1 MELPASD
8 AAPGGQA
15 RVVFVG
21 AGPGDP
27 DLLTVAACTQIQ
39 AADIIVAD
47 TKALLDLIS
56 SPPVGALNA
65 SLIASLEDLGIGPD
79 ATPEQRAKAV
89 LARAKDGQTVARV
102 VVGDPFL
109 DANSAPEAAACVRM
123 GCSFEVV
130 PGVSLLTVVP
140 EYAGVN
146 LAAGG
151 VVQFLAGPSGKP
163 GQPASDGKPRIPEGD
178 LVLALRAEMVGD
190 LVARA
195 LVAGRLKD
203 EPALVTLSGASIS
216 QRSIRTT
223 LGQLTS
229 AVNGVAPEAL
239 VHVIVGPLA
248 AQDRTDLD
256 WFESKPLFGWRVLV
270 PRTKDGATPMAT
282 RLRSYG
288 AASQE
293 VATISIERPRTP
305 HQMDRAI
312 RGLVDGEFEWIAF
325 TSPNSVRAVR
335 EKIEEYGLDARAFSG
350 LKVAAVGGA
359 TADALSAMGIEPDLV
374 ATGDPS
380 AAGLGTLFPEYD
392 DHLDPIN
399 RVFVPRADVATEA
412 LTAELVH
419 RGWEVEDVTAYRTVR
434 AAPPPAVIRDGIK
447 AGAYDAVLFSSSS
460 SVRNFVGIAG
470 KPHSATIVAAIGP
483 ATAKECEAHG
493 LRVDVLADA
502 PTGSELADAL
512 ARFAFNRRE
521 SLMATGQR
529 VTRPSQRSRRRR
541 T

>member
-1 MELPASD
+1 LDLPAGD
-8 AAPGGQA
+8 AAAGGQA

-27 DLLTVAACTQIQ
+27 ELLTVAAISEIQ
-39 AADIIVAD
+39 SADIVVTD
-47 TKALLDLIS
+47 SKALIDLVTN
-56 SPPVGALNA
+56 PPVGRLQARLVT
-65 SLIASLEDLGIGPD
+65 SLEDLGVGSSG
-79 ATPEQRAKAV
+79 TPEQRAAAAV
-89 LARAKDGQTVARV
+89 SHARDGETVARV

-109 DANSAPEAAACVRM
+109 DADAAPEAAAIVRL
-123 GCSFEVV
+123 GCTFEVV

-146 LAAGG
+146 LASGG
-151 VVQFLAGPSGKP
+151 VVQFLP
-163 GQPASDGKPRIPEGD
+163 GAVRQHKDSAPRIPEGD
-178 LVLALRAEMVGD
+178 LVIALRASMIGD
-190 LVARA
+190 LVVRA
-195 LVAGRLKD
+195 LEAGRKRD

-216 QRSIRTT
+216 QRSVHTT
-223 LGQLTS
+223 LGQLVAS
-229 AVNGVAPEAL
+229 VSGVAPDAL

-256 WFESKPLFGWRVLV
+256 WYESKPLFGWRVLV
-270 PRTKDGATPMAT
+270 PRTKDGGTPMTT

-305 HQMDRAI
+305 HQMERAI

-325 TSPNSVRAVR
+325 TSPNAVRAVR

-350 LKVAAVGGA
+350 LKVASVGGA

-374 ATGDPS
+374 STEDPS
-380 AAGLGTLFPEYD
+380 AAGLGEVFPDYD
-392 DHLDPIN
+392 EALDPIN

-412 LTAELVH
+412 LTSELVN
-419 RGWEVEDVTAYRTVR
+419 RGWEIEDVTAFRTVR
-434 AAPPPAVIRDGIK
+434 AAPPPAVIREGIK

-470 KPHSATIVAAIGP
+470 KPHAATIVAAIGP

-493 LRVDVLADA
+493 LRVDVLANA
-502 PTGSELADAL
+502 PTGADLADAL
-512 ARFAFNRRE
+512 AMFAFRRRE
-521 SLMATGQR
+521 SLVAAGQR

-541 T
+541 TT

>member
-1 MELPASD
+1 LDLRAGD
-8 AAPGGQA
+8 AAAGGQA

-27 DLLTVAACTQIQ
+27 ELLTVAAISAIQ
-39 AADIIVAD
+39 SADIVVTD
-47 TKALLDLIS
+47 SKALIELVT
-56 SPPVGALNA
+56 SPPVEGLHARLVT
-65 SLIASLEDLGIGPD
+65 SLEDLGVGPVG
-79 ATPEQRAKAV
+79 TPEQRAAAA
-89 LARAKDGQTVARV
+89 LSHARDGETVARV

-109 DANSAPEAAACVRM
+109 DADAAPEAAAIVRL
-123 GCSFEVV
+123 GCTFEVV

-146 LAAGG
+146 LASGG
-151 VVQFLAGPSGKP
+151 VVQFLP
-163 GQPASDGKPRIPEGD
+163 GAVRERKDSSPRIPEGD
-178 LVLALRAEMVGD
+178 LVIALRASMIGD
-190 LVARA
+190 LVTRA
-195 LVAGRLKD
+195 LGAGRKRD

-216 QRSIRTT
+216 QRSVHTT
-223 LGQLTS
+223 VGQLVAS
-229 AVNGVAPEAL
+229 VSGVAPEAL
-239 VHVIVGPLA
+239 VHVIVGQLA
-248 AQDRTDLD
+248 AQDRSDLD

-270 PRTKDGATPMAT
+270 PRTKDGGTPMTT

-312 RGLVDGEFEWIAF
+312 RGLVDGEFEWVAF
-325 TSPNSVRAVR
+325 TSPNAVRAVR

-350 LKVAAVGGA
+350 LKVASVGGA
-359 TADALSAMGIEPDLV
+359 TADSLSAMGIEPDLV
-374 ATGDPS
+374 ATEDPS
-380 AAGLGTLFPEYD
+380 AAGLGELFPEYD
-392 DHLDPIN
+392 AALDPIN

-412 LTAELVH
+412 LTSELVN
-419 RGWEVEDVTAYRTVR
+419 RGWEIEDVTAFRTVR
-434 AAPPPAVIRDGIK
+434 AAPPPAVIREGIK

-493 LRVDVLADA
+493 LRVDVLANA
-502 PTGSELADAL
+502 PTGADLADAL
-512 ARFAFNRRE
+512 AVFAYRRRE
-521 SLMATGQR
+521 SMVAAGQR

-541 T
+541 TT

>member
-1 MELPASD
+1 MDLPAGD
-8 AAPGGQA
+8 AAAVAQA

-27 DLLTVAACTQIQ
+27 ELLTVAAISAIQ
-39 AADIIVAD
+39 TADIVVTD
-47 TKALLDLIS
+47 SKALIELVM
-56 SPPVGALNA
+56 SPPVKGLQARLV
-65 SLIASLEDLGIGPD
+65 ASLEDLGVGPT
-79 ATPEQRAKAV
+79 ATPEQRAAAAV
-89 LARAKDGQTVARV
+89 SHARDGETVARV

-109 DANSAPEAAACVRM
+109 DADAAPEAAAVVRL
-123 GCSFEVV
+123 GCTFEVV

-146 LAAGG
+146 LASGG
-151 VVQFLAGPSGKP
+151 VVQFLP
-163 GQPASDGKPRIPEGD
+163 GAVRERKDSAPRIPEGD
-178 LVLALRAEMVGD
+178 LVIALRASMIGD
-190 LVARA
+190 LVTRA
-195 LVAGRLKD
+195 LDAGRKRD
-203 EPALVTLSGASIS
+203 EPALLTLSGASIS
-216 QRSIRTT
+216 QRSVHTT
-223 LGQLTS
+223 LGQLVAS
-229 AVNGVAPEAL
+229 VAGVPSEAL

-248 AQDRTDLD
+248 AQDRSDLD
-256 WFESKPLFGWRVLV
+256 WYESKPLFGWRVLV
-270 PRTKDGATPMAT
+270 PRTKDGGTPMTT

-325 TSPNSVRAVR
+325 TSPNAVRAVR

-350 LKVAAVGGA
+350 LKVASVGGA

-374 ATGDPS
+374 ATEDPS
-380 AAGLGTLFPEYD
+380 AAGLGEMFPDYD
-392 DHLDPIN
+392 EALDPIN

-412 LTAELVH
+412 LTSELVN
-419 RGWEVEDVTAYRTVR
+419 RGWEIEDVTAFRTVR
-434 AAPPPAVIRDGIK
+434 AAPPPALIREGIK

-470 KPHSATIVAAIGP
+470 KPHAATIVAAIGP

-493 LRVDVLADA
+493 LRVDVLANA
-502 PTGSELADAL
+502 PTGADLADAL
-512 ARFAFNRRE
+512 ALFAFRRRE
-521 SLMATGQR
+521 SLVAAGQR

-541 T
+541 TT

>member
-1 MELPASD
+1 MELPAAD
-8 AAPGGQA
+8 ATPGGQA

-27 DLLTVAACTQIQ
+27 DLLTVAACAQIQ
-39 AADIIVAD
+39 AADIVIAD

-65 SLIASLEDLGIGPD
+65 SLVASLEDLGVASD
-79 ATPEQRAKAV
+79 ATPEQRAVAV
-89 LARAKDGQTVARV
+89 IARAKDGQTVARV

-109 DANSAPEAAACVRM
+109 DANSAPEAAACVRL

-146 LAAGG
+146 LASGG
-151 VVQFLAGPSGKP
+151 VVQFLAGPSA
-163 GQPASDGKPRIPEGD
+163 QPVSDGSPRIPEGD
-178 LVLALRAEMVGD
+178 LVLALRAEMVPD

-195 LVAGRLKD
+195 LDAGRLRD

-216 QRSIRTT
+216 QHSIRTT
-223 LGQLTS
+223 LGQLTAS
-229 AVNGVAPEAL
+229 VNGVAPGAL

-270 PRTKDGATPMAT
+270 PRTKDGGTPMTT
-282 RLRSYG
+282 RLRTYG

-359 TADALSAMGIEPDLV
+359 TADSLSAMGIEPDLV
-374 ATGDPS
+374 AVKDPS
-380 AAGLGTLFPEYD
+380 AAGLGKLFPEYD

-399 RVFVPRADVATEA
+399 RVFVPRADIATEA

-434 AAPPPAVIRDGIK
+434 AAPPPAVIREGIK

-470 KPHSATIVAAIGP
+470 KPHAATIVAAIGP

-502 PTGSELADAL
+502 PTGAELADAL
-512 ARFAFNRRE
+512 ARFAYTRRE
-521 SLMATGQR
+521 SLMAAGQR

-541 T
+541 A

>member
-1 MELPASD
+1 MDLPAGD
-8 AAPGGQA
+8 AAAGGQA

-27 DLLTVAACTQIQ
+27 ELLTVAAILAIQ
-39 AADIIVAD
+39 TADIVVTD
-47 TKALLDLIS
+47 SKALIELVM
-56 SPPVGALNA
+56 SPPVEGLQARLVT
-65 SLIASLEDLGIGPD
+65 SLEDLGVGPSG
-79 ATPEQRAKAV
+79 TPEQRAAAAV
-89 LARAKDGQTVARV
+89 SHARDGETVARV

-109 DANSAPEAAACVRM
+109 DADAAPEAAAVVRL
-123 GCSFEVV
+123 GCTFEVV

-146 LAAGG
+146 LASGG
-151 VVQFLAGPSGKP
+151 VVQFLP
-163 GQPASDGKPRIPEGD
+163 GAVRERKDSSPRIPDGD
-178 LVLALRAEMVGD
+178 LVIALRASMIGD

-195 LVAGRLKD
+195 LDAGRKRD
-203 EPALVTLSGASIS
+203 EPALLTLSGASIS
-216 QRSIRTT
+216 QRSVHTT
-223 LGQLTS
+223 LGQLVS
-229 AVNGVAPEAL
+229 AVSGVAPEAL

-248 AQDRTDLD
+248 AQDRSELD
-256 WFESKPLFGWRVLV
+256 WYESKPLFGWRVLV
-270 PRTKDGATPMAT
+270 PRTKDGGTPMTT

-325 TSPNSVRAVR
+325 TSPNAVRAVR

-350 LKVAAVGGA
+350 LKVASVGGA
-359 TADALSAMGIEPDLV
+359 TADSLSAMGIEPDLV
-374 ATGDPS
+374 ATEDPS
-380 AAGLGTLFPEYD
+380 AAGLGEMFPDYD
-392 DHLDPIN
+392 EALDPIN

-412 LTAELVH
+412 LTSELVN
-419 RGWEVEDVTAYRTVR
+419 RGWEIEDVTAFRTVR
-434 AAPPPAVIRDGIK
+434 AAPPPAVIREGIK

-470 KPHSATIVAAIGP
+470 KPHAATIVAAIGP

-493 LRVDVLADA
+493 LRVDVLANA
-502 PTGSELADAL
+502 PTGADLADAL
-512 ARFAFNRRE
+512 AMFAFRRRE
-521 SLMATGQR
+521 SLVAAGQR

-541 T
+541 TT

>member
-1 MELPASD
+1 MDLPAGD
-8 AAPGGQA
+8 AAAGGQA

-27 DLLTVAACTQIQ
+27 ELLTVAAISAIQ
-39 AADIIVAD
+39 SADIVVTD
-47 TKALLDLIS
+47 SKALVELVS
-56 SPPVGALNA
+56 MPPVGELLARLVT
-65 SLIASLEDLGIGPD
+65 SLEDLGVGPSG
-79 ATPEQRAKAV
+79 TPEQRAAAAV
-89 LARAKDGQTVARV
+89 SHARDGETVARV

-109 DANSAPEAAACVRM
+109 DADAAPEAAAVVRL
-123 GCSFEVV
+123 GCTFEVV

-146 LAAGG
+146 LASGG
-151 VVQFLAGPSGKP
+151 VVQFLP
-163 GQPASDGKPRIPEGD
+163 GAVRERKDSSPRIPEGD
-178 LVLALRAEMVGD
+178 LVIALRASMIGD

-195 LVAGRLKD
+195 YDAGRKRD
-203 EPALVTLSGASIS
+203 EPALLTLSGASIS
-216 QRSIRTT
+216 QRSVHTT
-223 LGQLTS
+223 LGQLVAS
-229 AVNGVAPEAL
+229 VSGVAPEAL

-248 AQDRTDLD
+248 AQDRSDLD
-256 WFESKPLFGWRVLV
+256 WYESKPLFGWRVLV
-270 PRTKDGATPMAT
+270 PRTKDGGTPMTT

-325 TSPNSVRAVR
+325 TSPNAVRAVR

-350 LKVAAVGGA
+350 LKVASVGGA

-374 ATGDPS
+374 ATEDPS
-380 AAGLGTLFPEYD
+380 AAGLGEMFPDYD
-392 DHLDPIN
+392 EALDPIN

-412 LTAELVH
+412 LTSELVN
-419 RGWEVEDVTAYRTVR
+419 RGWEIEDVTAFRTVR
-434 AAPPPAVIRDGIK
+434 AAPPPAVIREGIK

-470 KPHSATIVAAIGP
+470 KPHAATIVAAIGP

-493 LRVDVLADA
+493 LRVDVLANA
-502 PTGSELADAL
+502 PTGADLADAL
-512 ARFAFNRRE
+512 ALFAFRRRE
-521 SLMATGQR
+521 SLVAAGQR

-541 T
+541 TT

>member
-1 MELPASD
+1 MDLPARD
-8 AAPGGQA
+8 AAAGGQA

-27 DLLTVAACTQIQ
+27 ELLTVAAISAIQ
-39 AADIIVAD
+39 TADIVVTD
-47 TKALLDLIS
+47 SKALIDLVS
-56 SPPVGALNA
+56 NPPVDKLQARLVTC
-65 SLIASLEDLGIGPD
+65 LEDLGVGPES
-79 ATPEQRAKAV
+79 TPEQRARAAV
-89 LARAKDGQTVARV
+89 SHARDGETVARV

-109 DANSAPEAAACVRM
+109 DADAAPEAAAVVRL
-123 GCSFEVV
+123 GCTFEVV

-146 LAAGG
+146 LASGG
-151 VVQFLAGPSGKP
+151 VVQFLPGAVRERKDAG
-163 GQPASDGKPRIPEGD
+163 PRIPDGD
-178 LVLALRAEMVGD
+178 LVMALRASMIGD
-190 LVARA
+190 LVSRA
-195 LVAGRLKD
+195 LEAGRKRD

-216 QRSIRTT
+216 QRSVHTT
-223 LGQLTS
+223 LGQLVAS
-229 AVNGVAPEAL
+229 VSGVAPEAL
-239 VHVIVGPLA
+239 VHVIVGQLA
-248 AQDRTDLD
+248 SQDRSDLD

-270 PRTKDGATPMAT
+270 PRTKDGGTPMTT

-325 TSPNSVRAVR
+325 TSPNAVRAVR

-359 TADALSAMGIEPDLV
+359 TSDALSAMGIEPDLV
-374 ATGDPS
+374 STEDPS
-380 AAGLGTLFPEYD
+380 AAGLGEMFPDYD
-392 DHLDPIN
+392 AALDPIN
-399 RVFVPRADVATEA
+399 RVFVPRADIATEA
-412 LTAELVH
+412 LTSELVN
-419 RGWEVEDVTAYRTVR
+419 RGWEIEDVTAFRTVR
-434 AAPPPAVIRDGIK
+434 AAPPPAVIREGIK

-470 KPHSATIVAAIGP
+470 KPHAATIVAAIGP

-493 LRVDVLADA
+493 LRVDVLANA
-502 PTGSELADAL
+502 PTGADLADAL
-512 ARFAFNRRE
+512 AAFAYRRRE
-521 SLMATGQR
+521 SLVAAGQR

-541 T
+541 TT

>member
-1 MELPASD
+1 MDLPAGD
-8 AAPGGQA
+8 AAAGGQA

-27 DLLTVAACTQIQ
+27 ELLTVAAISAIQ
-39 AADIIVAD
+39 TADIVVTD
-47 TKALLDLIS
+47 SKALIELVM
-56 SPPVGALNA
+56 SPPVEGLQARLVT
-65 SLIASLEDLGIGPD
+65 SLEDLGVGPT
-79 ATPEQRAKAV
+79 ATPEQRAAAAV
-89 LARAKDGQTVARV
+89 SHARDGETVARV

-109 DANSAPEAAACVRM
+109 DADAAPEAAAVVRL
-123 GCSFEVV
+123 GCTFEVV

-146 LAAGG
+146 LASGG
-151 VVQFLAGPSGKP
+151 VVQFLP
-163 GQPASDGKPRIPEGD
+163 GAVRQRKDSSPRIPEGD
-178 LVLALRAEMVGD
+178 LVIALRASMIAD

-195 LVAGRLKD
+195 LDAGRKRD
-203 EPALVTLSGASIS
+203 EPALLTLSGASIS
-216 QRSIRTT
+216 QRSVHTT
-223 LGQLTS
+223 LGQLVAS
-229 AVNGVAPEAL
+229 VAGVAPEAL

-248 AQDRTDLD
+248 AQDRSDLD
-256 WFESKPLFGWRVLV
+256 WYESKPLFGWRVLV
-270 PRTKDGATPMAT
+270 PRTKDGGTPMTT

-312 RGLVDGEFEWIAF
+312 RGLVDGEFEWVAF
-325 TSPNSVRAVR
+325 TSPNAVRAVR

-350 LKVAAVGGA
+350 LKVASVGGA
-359 TADALSAMGIEPDLV
+359 TADSLSAMGIEPDLV
-374 ATGDPS
+374 ATEDPS
-380 AAGLGTLFPEYD
+380 AAGLGEMFPDYD
-392 DHLDPIN
+392 EALDPIN

-412 LTAELVH
+412 LTSELVN
-419 RGWEVEDVTAYRTVR
+419 RGWEIEDVTAFRTVR
-434 AAPPPAVIRDGIK
+434 AAPPPAVIREGIK

-470 KPHSATIVAAIGP
+470 KPHAATIVAAIGP

-493 LRVDVLADA
+493 LRVDVLANA
-502 PTGSELADAL
+502 PTGADLADAL
-512 ARFAFNRRE
+512 AMFAFRRRE
-521 SLMATGQR
+521 SLVAAGQR

-541 T
+541 TT

>member
-1 MELPASD
+1 MDLRAGD
-8 AAPGGQA
+8 AAAGGQA

-27 DLLTVAACTQIQ
+27 ELLTVAAISAIQ
-39 AADIIVAD
+39 SADIVVTD
-47 TKALLDLIS
+47 SKALIELVT
-56 SPPVGALNA
+56 SPPVEGLHARLVT
-65 SLIASLEDLGIGPD
+65 SLEDLGVGPVG
-79 ATPEQRAKAV
+79 TPEQRAAAA
-89 LARAKDGQTVARV
+89 LSHARDGETVARV

-109 DANSAPEAAACVRM
+109 DADAAPEAAAIVRL
-123 GCSFEVV
+123 GCTFEVV

-146 LAAGG
+146 LASGG
-151 VVQFLAGPSGKP
+151 VVQFLP
-163 GQPASDGKPRIPEGD
+163 GAVRERKDSSPRIPEGD
-178 LVLALRAEMVGD
+178 LVIALRASMIGD
-190 LVARA
+190 LVTRA
-195 LVAGRLKD
+195 LGAGRKRD

-216 QRSIRTT
+216 QRSVHTT
-223 LGQLTS
+223 VGQLVAS
-229 AVNGVAPEAL
+229 VSGVAPEAL
-239 VHVIVGPLA
+239 VHVIVGQLA
-248 AQDRTDLD
+248 AQDRSDLD

-270 PRTKDGATPMAT
+270 PRTKDGGTPMTT

-312 RGLVDGEFEWIAF
+312 RGLVDGEFEWVAF
-325 TSPNSVRAVR
+325 TSPNAVRAVR

-350 LKVAAVGGA
+350 LKVASVGGA
-359 TADALSAMGIEPDLV
+359 TADSLSAMGIEPDLV
-374 ATGDPS
+374 ATEDPS
-380 AAGLGTLFPEYD
+380 AAGLGELFPEYD
-392 DHLDPIN
+392 AALDPIN

-412 LTAELVH
+412 LTSELVN
-419 RGWEVEDVTAYRTVR
+419 RGWEIEDVTAFRTVR
-434 AAPPPAVIRDGIK
+434 AAPPPAVIREGIK

-493 LRVDVLADA
+493 LRVDVLANA
-502 PTGSELADAL
+502 PTGADLADAL
-512 ARFAFNRRE
+512 AVFAYRRRE
-521 SLMATGQR
+521 SMVAAGQR

-541 T
+541 TT

>member
-1 MELPASD
+1 MDVTARD
-8 AAPGGQA
+8 AAAGSQA

-21 AGPGDP
+21 SGPGDP
-27 DLLTVAACTQIQ
+27 ELLTVAAITAIQ
-39 AADIIVAD
+39 SADVVVTD
-47 TKALLDLIS
+47 SSALVDLVHT
-56 SPPVGALNA
+56 PPVGELTARTVT
-65 SLIASLEDLGIGPD
+65 SLEDLGLAANADPAERAA
-79 ATPEQRAKAV
+79 ATVA
-89 LARAKDGQTVARV
+89 LAHDGETIARV

-109 DANSAPEAAACVRM
+109 DADAAPEAAACVRL
-123 GCSFEVV
+123 GCTFEVV

-151 VVQFLAGPSGKP
+151 VVQFMPGSAREQGSGVHT
-163 GQPASDGKPRIPEGD
+163 IPEGD
-178 LVLALRAEMVGD
+178 LVMALRAGAIGD
-190 LVARA
+190 LVHRA
-195 LVAGRLKD
+195 LDAGRPRD
-203 EPALVTLSGASIS
+203 EPVLATLSGASIS
-216 QRSIRTT
+216 QRSVRTT
-223 LGQLTS
+223 LAQL
-229 AVNGVAPEAL
+229 VASVSTVPPEAL
-239 VHVIVGPLA
+239 VHVVVGPLA

-256 WFESKPLFGWRVLV
+256 WYESKPLFGWRVLV
-270 PRTKDGATPMAT
+270 PRTRDGGTPMTT

-325 TSPNSVRAVR
+325 TSPNTVRGVR

-374 ATGDPS
+374 ATDDPS
-380 AAGLGTLFPEYD
+380 AAGLGSVFPDYD
-392 DHLDPIN
+392 DDLDPIN
-399 RVFVPRADVATEA
+399 RVFVPRADIATEA
-412 LTAELVH
+412 LTAQLVQ
-419 RGWEVEDVTAYRTVR
+419 RGWEVEDVTAFRTVR
-434 AAPPPAVIRDGIK
+434 AAPPPAVIREGIK
-447 AGAYDAVLFSSSS
+447 SGAYDAVLFSSSS

-470 KPHSATIVAAIGP
+470 KPHAATIVAAIGP

-493 LRVDVLADA
+493 LRVDVMADA
-502 PTGSELADAL
+502 PTGSDLADAL
-512 ARFAFNRRE
+512 ARFAFHRRE
-521 SLMATGQR
+521 TLVASGQR

-541 T
+541 TTT

>member
-1 MELPASD
+1 MDLPAGD
-8 AAPGGQA
+8 AAAGGQA

-27 DLLTVAACTQIQ
+27 ELLTVAAILAIQ
-39 AADIIVAD
+39 TADIVVTD
-47 TKALLDLIS
+47 SKALIELVM
-56 SPPVGALNA
+56 SPPVEGLQARLVT
-65 SLIASLEDLGIGPD
+65 SLEDLGVGPSG
-79 ATPEQRAKAV
+79 TPEQRAAAAV
-89 LARAKDGQTVARV
+89 SHARDGETVARV

-109 DANSAPEAAACVRM
+109 DADAAPEAAAVVRL
-123 GCSFEVV
+123 GCTFEVV

-146 LAAGG
+146 LASGG
-151 VVQFLAGPSGKP
+151 VVQFLP
-163 GQPASDGKPRIPEGD
+163 GAVRERKDSSPRIPDGD
-178 LVLALRAEMVGD
+178 LVIALRASMIGD

-195 LVAGRLKD
+195 LDAGRKRD
-203 EPALVTLSGASIS
+203 EPALLTLSGASIS
-216 QRSIRTT
+216 QRSVHTT
-223 LGQLTS
+223 LGQLVAS
-229 AVNGVAPEAL
+229 VAGVPPEAL

-248 AQDRTDLD
+248 AQDRSELD
-256 WFESKPLFGWRVLV
+256 WYESKPLFGWRVLV
-270 PRTKDGATPMAT
+270 PRTKDGGTPMTT

-325 TSPNSVRAVR
+325 TSPNAVRAVR

-350 LKVAAVGGA
+350 LKVASVGGA
-359 TADALSAMGIEPDLV
+359 TADSLSAMGIEPDLV
-374 ATGDPS
+374 ATEDPS
-380 AAGLGTLFPEYD
+380 AAGLGEMFPDYD
-392 DHLDPIN
+392 EALDPIN

-412 LTAELVH
+412 LTSELVN
-419 RGWEVEDVTAYRTVR
+419 RGWEIEDVTAFRTVR
-434 AAPPPAVIRDGIK
+434 AAPPPAVIREGIK

-470 KPHSATIVAAIGP
+470 KPHAATIVAAIGP

-493 LRVDVLADA
+493 LRVDVLANA
-502 PTGSELADAL
+502 PTGADLADAL
-512 ARFAFNRRE
+512 AMFAFRRRE
-521 SLMATGQR
+521 SLVAAGQR

-541 T
+541 TT

>member
-1 MELPASD
+1 MDLRAGD
-8 AAPGGQA
+8 AAAGGQA

-27 DLLTVAACTQIQ
+27 ELLTVAAISAIQ
-39 AADIIVAD
+39 SADIVVTD
-47 TKALLDLIS
+47 SKALIELVT
-56 SPPVGALNA
+56 SPPVEGLHARLVT
-65 SLIASLEDLGIGPD
+65 SLEDLGVGPVG
-79 ATPEQRAKAV
+79 TPEQRAAAA
-89 LARAKDGQTVARV
+89 LSHARDGETVARV

-109 DANSAPEAAACVRM
+109 DADAAPEAAAIVRL
-123 GCSFEVV
+123 GCTFEVV

-146 LAAGG
+146 LASGG
-151 VVQFLAGPSGKP
+151 VVQFLP
-163 GQPASDGKPRIPEGD
+163 GAVRERKDSSPRIPEGD
-178 LVLALRAEMVGD
+178 LVIALRASMIGD
-190 LVARA
+190 LVTRA
-195 LVAGRLKD
+195 LGAGRKRD

-216 QRSIRTT
+216 QRSVHTT
-223 LGQLTS
+223 VGQLVAS
-229 AVNGVAPEAL
+229 VSGVAPEAL
-239 VHVIVGPLA
+239 VHVIVGQLA
-248 AQDRTDLD
+248 AQDRSDLD

-270 PRTKDGATPMAT
+270 PRTKDGGTPMTT

-325 TSPNSVRAVR
+325 TSPNAVRAVR

-350 LKVAAVGGA
+350 LKVASVGGA
-359 TADALSAMGIEPDLV
+359 TADSLSAMGIEPDLV
-374 ATGDPS
+374 ATEDPS
-380 AAGLGTLFPEYD
+380 AAGLGEMFPDYD
-392 DHLDPIN
+392 ETLDPIN
-399 RVFVPRADVATEA
+399 RVFVPRADIATEA
-412 LTAELVH
+412 LTSELVN
-419 RGWEVEDVTAYRTVR
+419 RGWEIEDVTAFRTVR
-434 AAPPPAVIRDGIK
+434 AAPPPAVIREGIK

-470 KPHSATIVAAIGP
+470 KPHAATIVAAIGP

-493 LRVDVLADA
+493 LRVDVLANA
-502 PTGSELADAL
+502 PTGADLADAL
-512 ARFAFNRRE
+512 ALFAFRRRE
-521 SLMATGQR
+521 SLVAAGQR

-541 T
+541 TT

>member
-1 MELPASD
+1 MDLRAGD
-8 AAPGGQA
+8 AAAGGQA

-27 DLLTVAACTQIQ
+27 ELLTVAAISAIQ
-39 AADIIVAD
+39 SADIVVTD
-47 TKALLDLIS
+47 SKALIELVT
-56 SPPVGALNA
+56 SPPVEGLHARLVT
-65 SLIASLEDLGIGPD
+65 SLEDLGVGPVG
-79 ATPEQRAKAV
+79 TPEQRAAAA
-89 LARAKDGQTVARV
+89 LSHARDGETVARV

-109 DANSAPEAAACVRM
+109 DADAAPEAAAIVRL
-123 GCSFEVV
+123 GCTFEVV

-146 LAAGG
+146 LASGG
-151 VVQFLAGPSGKP
+151 VVQFLP
-163 GQPASDGKPRIPEGD
+163 GAVRERKDSSPRIPEGD
-178 LVLALRAEMVGD
+178 LVIALRASMIGD
-190 LVARA
+190 LVTRA
-195 LVAGRLKD
+195 LGAGRKRD

-216 QRSIRTT
+216 QRSVHTT
-223 LGQLTS
+223 VGQLVAS
-229 AVNGVAPEAL
+229 VSGVAPEAL
-239 VHVIVGPLA
+239 VHVIVGQLA
-248 AQDRTDLD
+248 AQDRSDLD

-270 PRTKDGATPMAT
+270 PRTKDGGTPMTT

-312 RGLVDGEFEWIAF
+312 RGLVDGEFEWVAF
-325 TSPNSVRAVR
+325 TSPNAVRAVR

-359 TADALSAMGIEPDLV
+359 TADSLSAMGIEPDLV
-374 ATGDPS
+374 ATEDPS
-380 AAGLGTLFPEYD
+380 AAGLGELFPEYD
-392 DHLDPIN
+392 AALDPIN

-412 LTAELVH
+412 LTSELVN
-419 RGWEVEDVTAYRTVR
+419 RGWEIEDVTAFRTVR
-434 AAPPPAVIRDGIK
+434 AAPPPAVIREGIK

-493 LRVDVLADA
+493 LRVDVLANA
-502 PTGSELADAL
+502 PTGADLADAL
-512 ARFAFNRRE
+512 AVFAYRRRE
-521 SLMATGQR
+521 SMVAAGQR

-541 T
+541 TT

>member
-1 MELPASD
+1 MDLPAGD
-8 AAPGGQA
+8 VAAGGQA

-27 DLLTVAACTQIQ
+27 ELLTVAAILAIQ
-39 AADIIVAD
+39 SADIVVTD
-47 TKALLDLIS
+47 SKALVELVS
-56 SPPVGALNA
+56 NPPVDALRA
-65 SLIASLEDLGIGPD
+65 RLVTSLEDVGVGPSD
-79 ATPEQRAKAV
+79 TPEKRAAAAV
-89 LARAKDGQTVARV
+89 SHARDGETVARV

-109 DANSAPEAAACVRM
+109 DADAAREAAAIVRL
-123 GCSFEVV
+123 GCTFEVV

-146 LAAGG
+146 LASGG
-151 VVQFLAGPSGKP
+151 VVQFLPSAVRDRKDAG
-163 GQPASDGKPRIPEGD
+163 PRIPEGD
-178 LVLALRAEMVGD
+178 LVIALRASMIGD
-190 LVARA
+190 LVSRA
-195 LVAGRLKD
+195 LEAGRKRD

-216 QRSIRTT
+216 QRSVHTT
-223 LGQLTS
+223 LGQLVAS
-229 AVNGVAPEAL
+229 VSGVAPEAL
-239 VHVIVGPLA
+239 VHVIVGQLA
-248 AQDRTDLD
+248 AQDRSDLD

-270 PRTKDGATPMAT
+270 PRTKDGGTPMTT

-325 TSPNSVRAVR
+325 TSPNAVRAVR

-359 TADALSAMGIEPDLV
+359 TADSLSAMGIEPDLV
-374 ATGDPS
+374 SNEDPS
-380 AAGLGTLFPEYD
+380 AAGLGEMFPDYD
-392 DHLDPIN
+392 EALDPIN

-412 LTAELVH
+412 LTSELVN
-419 RGWEVEDVTAYRTVR
+419 RGWEIEDVTAFRTVR
-434 AAPPPAVIRDGIK
+434 AAPPPAVIREGIK

-470 KPHSATIVAAIGP
+470 KPHAATIVAAIGP

-493 LRVDVLADA
+493 LRVDVLANA
-502 PTGSELADAL
+502 PTGADLADAL
-512 ARFAFNRRE
+512 AMFAYRRRE
-521 SLMATGQR
+521 SLVAAGQR

-541 T
+541 TT